1 MRNVP
6 PGIQT
11 MPVKSLDSRGEK
23 GAVRGSEGDCVV
35 CPALTGDRVSAA
47 KRAPYQAKPRIL
59 MGVCPRMPFGP
70 GQLLRF
76 RERDKRCPV
85 FEFSGRPRGGQARF
99 QVDRSPAASL
109 PRDNL

>member
-6 PGIQT
+6 PGIQA
-11 MPVKSLDSRGEK
+11 MPVKSLDARGEK

-35 CPALTGDRVSAA
+35 CPAITGDRVSTA

-59 MGVCPRMPFGP
+59 MSVCPRMHWA
-70 GQLLRF
+70 GQLLRL
-76 RERDKRCPV
+76 RERDKRCAV
-85 FEFSGRPRGGQARF
+85 SEFSGRPRGGQARF